1 MSLSSSESEQS
12 FSSKDCDHDA
22 ASENLHTDLGDEQ
35 RLLNTT
41 SNILKQRLIYSVAHG
56 YQVEFTII

>member
-1 MSLSSSESEQS
+1 MSLLSSESELS
-12 FSSKDCDHDA
+12 FSNEDCDA
-22 ASENLHTDLGDEQ
+22 ASQNLHTHLGDEQ

-41 SNILKQRLIYSVAHG
+41 SDILKQRLIYSVAHG

>member
-12 FSSKDCDHDA
+12 FINEDCDA
-22 ASENLHTDLGDEQ
+22 ARENFLTDLGNEE

-41 SNILKQRLIYSVAHG
+41 SNILKQHLI
-56 YQVEFTII
+56 

>member
-12 FSSKDCDHDA
+12 FSNEDCDA
-22 ASENLHTDLGDEQ
+22 ANENLHTDLGDEQ
-35 RLLNTT
+35 RLLNT

-56 YQVEFTII
+56 YKVEFTII

>member
-12 FSSKDCDHDA
+12 FSNEDCDA
-22 ASENLHTDLGDEQ
+22 ASENLDTDLGEKQ

-56 YQVEFTII
+56 YQV

>member
-12 FSSKDCDHDA
+12 FSKEDCDA

-35 RLLNTT
+35 RLLKTT
-41 SNILKQRLIYSVAHG
+41 SNILKQCLIYSVAHG
-56 YQVEFTII
+56 YQVEFAII

>member
-12 FSSKDCDHDA
+12 FSNEDCDA

>member
-1 MSLSSSESEQS
+1 MILSSSESEQS
-12 FSSKDCDHDA
+12 FSNDCDV

-35 RLLNTT
+35 RLSNTT
-41 SNILKQRLIYSVAHG
+41 SNILTQRLIYSVAHG

>member
-1 MSLSSSESEQS
+1 MSLSSSESDQS
-12 FSSKDCDHDA
+12 VSNDCEA

-56 YQVEFTII
+56 YHVEFTII